1 MNEAITDGLL
11 RALMTNLRMKTAN
24 IGLAA
29 LVVLDVPLTIAVIH
43 HGRGP
48 DVSPTVAASSA
59 LSSTPTP
66 ASSGAVDPSSAYRRS
81 ALLLSFSSKTAGW
94 RAQLGCHRSAHLAAT
109 TDGGSHWSRITS
121 PARHVL
127 RINQSSA
134 TSGWLIGADASCAP
148 AFFSTSDGGQ
158 TWLTAAGL
166 GQAWVVLGRR
176 LRLPSGQLVD
186 PCPKLERLVGV
197 TGADVRTAVADC
209 GSGLRVTTDGGTTWR
224 RAGRFDGTG
233 QLAAVALEPAGGG
246 RGVALLAGAEGC
258 VGLVVERTT
267 DAGRGW
273 RGGSC
278 LSELE
283 TPAAV
288 ALAPDG
294 SGYAVSG
301 SKSATTVDGGRAWV
315 PG

>member
-11 RALMTNLRMKTAN
+11 RALMTNLRMMTAN

-29 LVVLDVPLTIAVIH
+29 LVVLDVPLTIAAIH

-59 LSSTPTP
+59 LSSSPTP
-66 ASSGAVDPSSAYRRS
+66 ASSGAAAPSSGFRRS

-94 RAQLGCHRSAHLAAT
+94 RARLGCHRSSHLAAT
-109 TDGGSHWSRITS
+109 TDGGRHWSRITS

-127 RINQSSA
+127 RLNQSSA
-134 TSGWLIGADASCAP
+134 TSGWLIGANASCVP
-148 AFFSTSDGGQ
+148 AFFSTSDGGR
-158 TWLTAAGL
+158 TWLTATGL

-176 LRLPSGQLVD
+176 LRIPSGQLVD
-186 PCPKLERLVGV
+186 PCRKPERLVGV
-197 TGADVRTAVADC
+197 TVADVRTALADC
-209 GSGLRVTTDGGTTWR
+209 GSGLRVTSDGGTTWR

-246 RGVALLAGAEGC
+246 RGVALLTGAAGCA
-258 VGLVVERTT
+258 GLAVERTN
-267 DAGRGW
+267 DAGKRW
-273 RGGSC
+273 HGGPCISG
-278 LSELE
+278 LG

-294 SGYAVSG
+294 SGYAASG
-301 SKSATTVDGGRAWV
+301 AKSAVTVDGGTTWAS
-315 PG
+315 G